1 MAENDHVLQCPICQ
15 GHGELKRSEILTLLS
30 DQDFKKHL
38 DVYLAELRRPTE
50 DCEEETAHLVSVE
63 SKAREFGQAV
73 HRWNPQLPIW
83 ERSPKE

>member
-1 MAENDHVLQCPICQ
+1 MAEKDHTLQCPVCQ
-15 GHGELKRSEILTLLS
+15 GQGKLLRSEILRLLS
-30 DQDFKKHL
+30 DPDFKKHL

-63 SKAREFGQAV
+63 SKSREFGTEV

>member
-1 MAENDHVLQCPICQ
+1 MAENDHVLQCPVCQ
-15 GHGELKRSEILTLLS
+15 GHGQLKRSEILALLS
-30 DQDFKKHL
+30 DADFKKHL

-50 DCEEETAHLVSVE
+50 DCEEETAHVVSVE